1 MEKIGVV
8 TVTYNSSEV
17 IDKFLED
24 LFNQKFSNF
33 FLYVV
38 DNASTDNSLEK
49 INKLKESR
57 VKIIKNSINKGVASA
72 NNTGISSALKDN
84 CSHILFS
91 RAQKYMNLRIWR
103 FSSFQ

>member
-72 NNTGISSALKDN
+72 NNKGIAKV
-84 CSHILFS
+84 I
-91 RAQKYMNLRIWR
+91 Y
-103 FSSFQ
+103 

>member
-24 LFNQKFSNF
+24 LFNQKFPNF

-72 NNTGISSALKDN
+72 NNTVFLV
-84 CSHILFS
+84 H
-91 RAQKYMNLRIWR
+91 
-103 FSSFQ
+103 

>member
-24 LFNQKFSNF
+24 LFNQKFPNF

-38 DNASTDNSLEK
+38 DNASSDNSLEK
-49 INKLKESR
+49 IYRLKESR

-72 NNTGISSALKDN
+72 NNAGIV
-84 CSHILFS
+84 
-91 RAQKYMNLRIWR
+91 
-103 FSSFQ
+103 

>member
-24 LFNQKFSNF
+24 LFNQKFPNF

-38 DNASTDNSLEK
+38 DNASTDNSVSFIK
-49 INKLKESR
+49 DNFPV
-57 VKIIKNSINKGVASA
+57 VKIIQNQLNDGYAKGY
-72 NNTGISSALKDN
+72 NDALKD
-84 CSHILFS
+84 LKE
-91 RAQKYMNLRIWR
+91 KYFLN
-103 FSSFQ
+103 

>member
-24 LFNQKFSNF
+24 LFNQKFPNF

-38 DNASTDNSLEK
+38 DNASTDSSL
-49 INKLKESR
+49 
-57 VKIIKNSINKGVASA
+57 
-72 NNTGISSALKDN
+72 
-84 CSHILFS
+84 
-91 RAQKYMNLRIWR
+91 
-103 FSSFQ
+103 